1 MEHAK
6 ALVLTEKICYIA
18 AINRIYENPP
28 LATTTLDC
36 ISAQRR
42 LPCSLCAA
50 RKNITISFPPSP
62 LPSGLKLPPF
72 TPPTS
77 KLSASLSAAEKKLKL
92 KKKERDDAA
101 ATLTKFGETVRR
113 AEYKKIA
120 NHHRPKSSYFPSSVC
135 TIILDK
141 LLSFDSLESL
151 NAVVQP
157 WIFALNHTD
166 SLYELVIDL
175 QTSINSDRDEARLA
189 KNAKQRATRKAKKA
203 AVYEESS
210 DEDEESE
217 EESSSADEVDDHPR
231 SSPIPPPSK
240 RAKMAPKPPLVEI
253 TNQERPAPR
262 ARAPRQKEPTAAT
275 VAATF
280 RPAYRTT
287 SRRRAARAE

>member
-1 MEHAK
+1 MGCIQRRKSLLCEPSAHADAIKQIFGPVDPPAAPKKNPKTGNPKRQKKTKLMEHAK

-28 LATTTLDC
+28 LATTTLD
-36 ISAQRR
+36 S
-42 LPCSLCAA
+42 

-151 NAVVQP
+151 TAVVQP

-217 EESSSADEVDDHPR
+217 EESSSVMKLMTIRGLPR
-231 SSPIPPPSK
+231 SHPLLNVLK
-240 RAKMAPKPPLVEI
+240 RP
-253 TNQERPAPR
+253 
-262 ARAPRQKEPTAAT
+262 
-275 VAATF
+275 
-280 RPAYRTT
+280 
-287 SRRRAARAE
+287 

>member
-1 MEHAK
+1 
-6 ALVLTEKICYIA
+6 V
-18 AINRIYENPP
+18 
-28 LATTTLDC
+28 
-36 ISAQRR
+36 
-42 LPCSLCAA
+42 
-50 RKNITISFPPSP
+50 
-62 LPSGLKLPPF
+62 
-72 TPPTS
+72 S
-77 KLSASLSAAEKKLKL
+77 KLSTSLSAADKKLKL

-113 AEYKKIA
+113 AEFQKIA

-141 LLSFDSLESL
+141 LLSFDPLESL
-151 NAVVQP
+151 TTVVQP
-157 WIFALNHTD
+157 WIFALNHTN

-203 AVYEESS
+203 AVHEESS

-217 EESSSADEVDDHPR
+217 EESSESSSADEIDHPR
-231 SSPIPPPSK
+231 SSPVPPPSK
-240 RAKMAPKPPLVEI
+240 RARTAPRPPLVEI